1 MQRAPC
7 ASNGPNHLGLCA
19 LQANKVCSPTT
30 LQVPCMVKMLAT
42 KESREKEN
50 VWKTAEGYDDASAAA
65 DDAELDGTGKSEKHW
80 YSWLQ
85 FWK

>member
-1 MQRAPC
+1 
-7 ASNGPNHLGLCA
+7 
-19 LQANKVCSPTT
+19 
-30 LQVPCMVKMLAT
+30 MVKMLAT